1 MDNYEVI
8 VIGGGHAGIE
18 AALACA
24 RMHHK
29 TLLLSLSIEN
39 IGKMPCNPSVG
50 GPAKGI
56 VVREIDALGGQ
67 MPITA
72 DKTALQF
79 KMLNSAKGPGV
90 RALRVQSDK
99 LAYKAM
105 MQDVCLHQE
114 NLTVKAD
121 MAVRLNVEDGKATG
135 VTLKD
140 GSVINSQIVILT
152 TGTYMAGLNMISSE
166 VTPGGPDR
174 ETTTN
179 DLSASL
185 REAGLRTFRL
195 KTGTPPRVLTKSIDF
210 SKTEI
215 EPGTNKF
222 ICFSDTTTHIRPF
235 DQQVP
240 CYLTYT
246 TPETHELILSNLH
259 KSSMYSGVVKGVGP
273 RYCPSIED
281 KLVRFKDK
289 PRHLLFLEPE
299 SLSLDTTYVQ
309 GFSTSLP
316 RDIQEKMVHS
326 LPGFAN
332 AVIKKYAYAIE
343 YDAIDPI
350 QMRPSLESK
359 IIQNLFTAGQVNGTS
374 GYEEAAGQGIMAGIN
389 ASLKLEGKQ
398 PLILSRDEAYIGV
411 MIDDL
416 TTKGTA
422 EPYRL
427 LTSRAEFRLLLRH
440 DNADQRLL
448 EKGYQIGLISEERHD
463 AYLKKM
469 EKIKD
474 LKEYLKDTGL
484 NHENKNASDYLVS
497 LGYSPL
503 EGHVSEDELARRP
516 KVDLY
521 TLLCKAGED
530 VDERIAE
537 QVGIE
542 VRYEGYIN
550 KAKREA
556 AKLAA
561 MDHVILPDDLDYQKV
576 DNLSI
581 EGRQKLS
588 KFRPATMGQASRI
601 SGVNPADLAVLAIYL
616 KSQKEVKSYEL

>member
-152 TGTYMAGLNMISSE
+152 TGTYMAGLNKISSE

-246 TPETHELILSNLH
+246 TP
-259 KSSMYSGVVKGVGP
+259 
-273 RYCPSIED
+273 
-281 KLVRFKDK
+281 
-289 PRHLLFLEPE
+289 
-299 SLSLDTTYVQ
+299 
-309 GFSTSLP
+309 
-316 RDIQEKMVHS
+316 
-326 LPGFAN
+326 
-332 AVIKKYAYAIE
+332 
-343 YDAIDPI
+343 
-350 QMRPSLESK
+350 
-359 IIQNLFTAGQVNGTS
+359 
-374 GYEEAAGQGIMAGIN
+374 
-389 ASLKLEGKQ
+389 
-398 PLILSRDEAYIGV
+398 
-411 MIDDL
+411 
-416 TTKGTA
+416 
-422 EPYRL
+422 
-427 LTSRAEFRLLLRH
+427 
-440 DNADQRLL
+440 
-448 EKGYQIGLISEERHD
+448 
-463 AYLKKM
+463 
-469 EKIKD
+469 
-474 LKEYLKDTGL
+474 
-484 NHENKNASDYLVS
+484 
-497 LGYSPL
+497 
-503 EGHVSEDELARRP
+503 
-516 KVDLY
+516 
-521 TLLCKAGED
+521 
-530 VDERIAE
+530 
-537 QVGIE
+537 
-542 VRYEGYIN
+542 
-550 KAKREA
+550 
-556 AKLAA
+556 
-561 MDHVILPDDLDYQKV
+561 
-576 DNLSI
+576 
-581 EGRQKLS
+581 
-588 KFRPATMGQASRI
+588 
-601 SGVNPADLAVLAIYL
+601 
-616 KSQKEVKSYEL
+616 